1 MPQRKKFQEFYG
13 LHLAIA
19 PELGKYIEK
28 RGYVGLGIFH
38 RETTLLLLRI
48 ASSPET
54 LTYHHRADKVKSF
67 CSLLAKHTDAVLDI
81 LCFFRKTLADWQ
93 KEQAGFVR
101 IFLRTHSIVKNAKR
115 QLIAVSSMTDK
126 ELAVYL
132 SKEAGFA
139 ITENSVKRER
149 QRVVEIDNGVLGF
162 NEHPEVQQY
171 YRDGKVTP
179 ALERLR
185 SRWKEKK

>member
-1 MPQRKKFQEFYG
+1 MPQRKKLQKFYG

-19 PELGKYIEK
+19 PELGQYIEK
-28 RGYVGLGIFH
+28 RGYARLGIFH

-54 LTYHHRADKVKSF
+54 LTYPHRADKAKSF
-67 CSLLAKHTDAVLDI
+67 CLLLAKHTDAVLDI
-81 LCFFRKTLADWQ
+81 LCFFRKTLADWH

-101 IFLRTHSIVKNAKR
+101 IFLRTHSILKNTKKQPVA
-115 QLIAVSSMTDK
+115 ISGMTDK

-132 SKEAGFA
+132 SKEAGFT

-149 QRVVEIDNGVLGF
+149 QRVVEIDNGSLGF

-171 YRDGKVTP
+171 YRDGKATP
-179 ALERLR
+179 ALEQLR
-185 SRWKEKK
+185 SRWKEK